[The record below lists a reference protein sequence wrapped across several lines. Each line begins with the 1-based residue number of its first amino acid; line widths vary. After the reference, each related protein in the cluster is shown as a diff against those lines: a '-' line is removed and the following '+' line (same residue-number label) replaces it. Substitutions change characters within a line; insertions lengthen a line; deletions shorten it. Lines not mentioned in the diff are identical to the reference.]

1 MTFPHAAVPLC
12 TAHPSTPQKWDKQ
25 ERLPAQKWWHVP
37 REEYL
42 HSSPEQVSEQESRV
56 SKGLRTPFLLNL
68 LQPGSACTLLAGK
81 RCGFGVFK
89 TMEGSTLILPVFD
102 WVLKPHWAKRH
113 NTYLFL
119 FSFLFLS
126 LLCPS
131 LSRVFLFFLF
141 SFGQFTTEQQHQKQS
156 FSLKAL
162 ALQLGQASPIIGGSC
177 ACIPVSYLAVPNL
190 VPKSAASIWAWLQG
204 CASQWDFR
212 LGFQWN
218 VHFSGCSSDILKQHF
233 SGFLF
238 TEISG
243 LQPGV
248 LIMTQSLY
256 ICIPASGT
264 GDILMNHIN
273 V

>member
-1 MTFPHAAVPLC
+1 MQQSHSAQHIQALPRNGTNKKDFQLRSDDMYP
-12 TAHPSTPQKWDKQ
+12 
-25 ERLPAQKWWHVP
+25 ERNIYILVLN
-37 REEYL
+37 RY
-42 HSSPEQVSEQESRV
+42 SEQESRV

-68 LQPGSACTLLAGK
+68 LQPGSVCTLLAGK
-81 RCGFGVFK
+81 ICGFGVFK
-89 TMEGSTLILPVFD
+89 MMEGSTLILPVFD

-113 NTYLFL
+113 STYLFL
-119 FSFLFLS
+119 FF
-126 LLCPS
+126 
-131 LSRVFLFFLF
+131 F
-141 SFGQFTTEQQHQKQS
+141 SFPESSLPCLPLLPLQFWSIHTEQQHQQQS

-162 ALQLGQASPIIGGSC
+162 ALQLGQASPIIGRSC
-177 ACIPVSYLAVPNL
+177 AYIPVSYLAVPNL
-190 VPKSAASIWAWLQG
+190 VPKSAASIWAWFQG

-218 VHFSGCSSDILKQHF
+218 MHFSGCSSDILKQHF

-248 LIMTQSLY
+248 VIMTQSLY
-256 ICIPASGT
+256 IFIPASGT